1 MRLVHNHNSVF
12 TGVCDELTKRR
23 GVMDDVGE
31 TVYRVD
37 EHGQQAISWVCSVP
51 LGDGVVPTLAVDHAN
66 RGGNNKGEVFAA
78 FLLNQAKGFNN
89 DGGFAVAGRHVQQR
103 ELSATV
109 THAVVEFFGQPGC
122 TGVVPVNVFDFVPVV
137 VEFGQVGVVG
147 DSRWF
152 GRFLRLFL
160 GGRGV
165 GA

>member
-1 MRLVHNHNSVF
+1 M
-12 TGVCDELTKRR
+12 
-23 GVMDDVGE
+23 
-31 TVYRVD
+31 YP
-37 EHGQQAISWVCSVP
+37 VP
-51 LGDGVVPTLAVDHAN
+51 LGDGKVPALAVNHAN
-66 RGGNNKGEVFAA
+66 WGGNNKGEVFAA

-122 TGVVPVNVFDFVPVV
+122 AGVIPVNVFDFVPVV

-165 GA
+165 GACSFFRLCFGFCPTSGDHLSVIHVVCTTFP

>member
-1 MRLVHNHNSVF
+1 HKNV
-12 TGVCDELTKRR
+12 
-23 GVMDDVGE
+23 
-31 TVYRVD
+31 
-37 EHGQQAISWVCSVP
+37 
-51 LGDGVVPTLAVDHAN
+51 
-66 RGGNNKGEVFAA
+66 EVFAS

-89 DGGFAVAGRHVQQR
+89 AGGFAVAGRHVQQR

-137 VEFGQVGVVG
+137 VEVGQVGVVS

-165 GA
+165 STRSFFRLRFGFGPTSGNHLFVIHVVCTTFP

>member
-31 TVYRVD
+31 TIHRVD
-37 EHGQQAISWVCSVP
+37 KHRQQGIVRVRVIP
-51 LGDGVVPTLAVDHAN
+51 LGDSEVPTLAVDHAN

-137 VEFGQVGVVG
+137 VEV
-147 DSRWF
+147 R
-152 GRFLRLFL
+152 
-160 GGRGV
+160 
-165 GA
+165 

>member
-1 MRLVHNHNSVF
+1 MRLVHNHNPVL

-23 GVMDDVGE
+23 GVLGDVGE

-37 EHGQQAISWVCSVP
+37 EHGQQGIVRVRVIP
-51 LGDGVVPTLAVDHAN
+51 LGDSQVPTLAVDHAN

-109 THAVVEFFGQPGC
+109 THAV
-122 TGVVPVNVFDFVPVV
+122 
-137 VEFGQVGVVG
+137 
-147 DSRWF
+147 
-152 GRFLRLFL
+152 
-160 GGRGV
+160 
-165 GA
+165 